1 VSVRKIPDSF
11 GGYTIGYYAAQIRKP
26 DYRWHK
32 LPFPKLTQFWIKSST
47 VKKLPLFAFLL
58 ILWLQPAFS
67 QNNPLIQFSGLV
79 LTSDSLM
86 GIPYAA
92 VIIKGQGRGTIANHQ
107 GFFSLVAQVGDRVQF
122 SSIGFRTEEIT
133 IPDTL
138 TRNKYSVIQ
147 LLTQD
152 TVHLPTVLIYPWP
165 SKEEFKRA
173 FLSLNIPDDD
183 YERARQNLEREKLR
197 EIGDIMAMDAK
208 ETTDYYFRQ
217 QSQRFYYTGQVPP
230 QNIFN
235 PIAWAN
241 FIDAWKRGE
250 FRKK

>member
-1 VSVRKIPDSF
+1 MKKIF
-11 GGYTIGYYAAQIRKP
+11 
-26 DYRWHK
+26 
-32 LPFPKLTQFWIKSST
+32 
-47 VKKLPLFAFLL
+47 LFIISALCF
-58 ILWLQPAFS
+58 QSAFS
-67 QNNPLIQFSGLV
+67 QQNKLIQFSGLV

-107 GFFSLVAQVGDRVQF
+107 GFFSLVAQIGDRVEF
-122 SSIGFRTEEIT
+122 SSIGFRKEVVI

-138 TRNKYSVIQ
+138 TKSKYSVIQ

-165 SKEEFKRA
+165 TKEEFRRA
-173 FLSLNIPDDD
+173 FLSMHIPDDD
-183 YERARQNLEREKLR
+183 LERAKRNLERQR
-197 EIGDIMAMDAK
+197 MAEIGDIMAMDAN
-208 ETTDYYFRQ
+208 EATDYYFRQ
-217 QSQRFYYTGQVPP
+217 EAQSYSYTGAIPP

>member
-1 VSVRKIPDSF
+1 MKKI
-11 GGYTIGYYAAQIRKP
+11 
-26 DYRWHK
+26 
-32 LPFPKLTQFWIKSST
+32 
-47 VKKLPLFAFLL
+47 FLL
-58 ILWLQPAFS
+58 LLPALCFQLAFS
-67 QNNPLIQFSGLV
+67 QTKGDKLIQFSGLV

-86 GIPYAA
+86 GLPYAA
-92 VIIKGQGRGTIANHQ
+92 VIIKGQGRGTMANHQ
-107 GFFSLVAQVGDRVQF
+107 GFFSLVAQIGDKVQF
-122 SSIGFRTEEIT
+122 SAIGFRTEEII

-138 TRNKYSVIQ
+138 TKGKYSVIQ

-165 SKEEFKRA
+165 TKDEFKRA
-173 FLSLNIPDDD
+173 FLSLHIPDDD
-183 YERARQNLEREKLR
+183 IERAKRNLERQR
-197 EIGDIMAMDAK
+197 MAEIGDIMAMDAN
-208 ETTDYYFRQ
+208 EATDYYFRQ
-217 QSQRFYYTGQVPP
+217 EAQSFSYTGAIPP